1 MPQCP
6 LEYQEMVKFRDAY
19 QQPTNEEGFED
30 KIVTIY
36 WKFEGDEEERKR
48 YMMWLD
54 F

>member
-1 MPQCP
+1 
-6 LEYQEMVKFRDAY
+6 MVKFRDAY
-19 QQPTNEEGFED
+19 QRPTDAEGFEHR
-30 KIVTIY
+30 IITIY